1 MEMSECAR
9 KTVFD
14 ESGIKEL
21 SDRIAAIVAQYA
33 DEHVKEECATFDND
47 DGGVIRENEELKVR
61 IEEINESYAALKK
74 AYDELKAAYDAI
86 NDNYGISSKEEIEEY
101 KYLAYYDRKMGVKN
115 KNSFNRDV
123 KYADRSR
130 CTLAM

>member
-47 DGGVIRENEELKVR
+47 DGGVIRENEELKK
-61 IEEINESYAALKK
+61 EAADLRTQ
-74 AYDELKAAYDAI
+74 LV
-86 NDNYGISSKEEIEEY
+86 N
-101 KYLAYYDRKMGVKN
+101 YYDIKDENARLW
-115 KNSFNRDV
+115 
-123 KYADRSR
+123 KY
-130 CTLAM
+130 

>member
-61 IEEINESYAALKK
+61 IEEINESYAALKS
-74 AYDELKAAYDAI
+74 AYDELKDKYPDIDFETVIKGYEMDALV
-86 NDNYGISSKEEIEEY
+86 E
-101 KYLAYYDRKMGVKN
+101 YLALTVRKLTNEV
-115 KNSFNRDV
+115 
-123 KYADRSR
+123 
-130 CTLAM
+130 